1 MELFDPLECF
11 KEILVVW
18 WLTSYEQRCENW
30 CTAVQL
36 FSCTAQKPYKMVIFV
51 RSVLKLR
58 FCWSVLF
65 FPISIHETEPS
76 AIFEV
81 KLTSKSTVFHQKL
94 NFHRSVQDFFSTA
107 KKPYIENCVRNM
119 FFSKV
124 IENEP
129 FHHQINNTHRPTTSK
144 FLNQLW

>member
-1 MELFDPLECF
+1 MMYGRTTFFLYGTKAVQNGYFCTIRP
-11 KEILVVW
+11 KTEILLISTV
-18 WLTSYEQRCENW
+18 
-30 CTAVQL
+30 
-36 FSCTAQKPYKMVIFV
+36 
-51 RSVLKLR
+51 
-58 FCWSVLF
+58 
-65 FPISIHETEPS
+65 FPISFHEAEPS

-129 FHHQINNTHRPTTSK
+129 FHNQIKNTHRPTTSK
-144 FLNQLW
+144 FLNQL